1 MVSLGWWWSTATLAD
16 CVCQAA
22 LIHLCVCVC
31 QPSNRPTF
39 NSMLRISA
47 HLDEVYTCEL
57 GLGGS
62 FAPKPGAA
70 ERYKV
75 ARFGCPFF
83 QDAPQHTPD
92 LKSRVW
98 GVGEGLGYIPKVY
111 WRLLTEYLL
120 MYRYNG
126 LPFTHRR
133 CLKLPKVNGIAGSGC
148 SSGKAGGDDWTYG
161 GSFPGIMASK
171 IWAEPDVSEPW
182 PVQKVTDWIRL
193 FHLICSG
200 SVDSIIM
207 YFNIYVYDIS
217 LGSVYI

>member
-1 MVSLGWWWSTATLAD
+1 
-16 CVCQAA
+16 
-22 LIHLCVCVC
+22 
-31 QPSNRPTF
+31 
-39 NSMLRISA
+39 MLRNSA

-57 GLGGS
+57 GLGSS

-70 ERYKV
+70 ELYV
-75 ARFGCPFF
+75 LFSMMP
-83 QDAPQHTPD
+83 PTYS
-92 LKSRVW
+92 KSLW
-98 GVGEGLGYIPKVY
+98 GLGRAGVQVY
-111 WRLLTEYLL
+111 SGGIEYPL

-126 LPFTHRR
+126 LPFTNRR

>member
-1 MVSLGWWWSTATLAD
+1 MMVVDCNTCRMYVKQHWFTGVYVNHQTDQHST
-16 CVCQAA
+16 VCWE
-22 LIHLCVCVC
+22 
-31 QPSNRPTF
+31 F
-39 NSMLRISA
+39 SA

-75 ARFGCPFF
+75 LVVLFSRMPPNIPQTLNQEFG
-83 QDAPQHTPD
+83 
-92 LKSRVW
+92 
-98 GVGEGLGYIPKVY
+98 GLGRAGLCQRYVGAF
-111 WRLLTEYLL
+111 LQSNLL

-171 IWAEPDVSEPW
+171 IWAETMAST
-182 PVQKVTDWIRL
+182 KSDWL
-193 FHLICSG
+193 
-200 SVDSIIM
+200 DSLVPFDMQWIP
-207 YFNIYVYDIS
+207 
-217 LGSVYI
+217 G